1 MFPLQPRIRALTLDV
16 EVILRGRGGWIWG
29 RVCMG
34 SQGSLAQ
41 DSDEPILP
49 LFPYLLHDELTG
61 TPFSWS
67 PGDVLKS
74 KVHSGEFLLS

>member
-16 EVILRGRGGWIWG
+16 EVILRGRGGWVWG

-49 LFPYLLHDELTG
+49 LFPYLLQDLPVRQSSAQVYFPDKG
-61 TPFSWS
+61 
-67 PGDVLKS
+67 
-74 KVHSGEFLLS
+74 